1 MKKLLLTVLMISAIA
16 ISSLAAKS
24 FTITLVA
31 YVPEKVVFS
40 ETEDGG
46 YEVNSNSTLTKYD
59 FYDAEGNTT
68 DAYNAKTFNVVSA

>member
-1 MKKLLLTVLMISAIA
+1 MKKLLLTVLIISALA

-31 YVPEKVVFS
+31 YVPERVVFA
-40 ETEDGG
+40 ETDDGG

-59 FYDAEGNTT
+59 FCDAQGNIT
-68 DAYNAKTFNVVSA
+68 DAYNATTFNVVAG